1 MTGHAQALA
10 VREAVKLLRRAGFEV
25 IVSCSNG
32 EGSTR
37 PQHWLIHAEPPQ
49 GMRHRG
55 DEKLARRIA
64 ERVANEE
71 AEKIA

>member
-1 MTGHAQALA
+1 MGRAQALA
-10 VREAVKLLRRAGFEV
+10 VREAVRLLRHAGFEV
-25 IVSCSNG
+25 IVSCSDSD
-32 EGSTR
+32 GSTR

-49 GMRHRG
+49 GMRHKG

-64 ERVANEE
+64 ERVADEE